1 MESSIKEGETLQ
13 NRQSQL
19 GTKSYY
25 DNPQRAR
32 SERQETSKIDQCQ
45 PIRELDFRALTNQ
58 EKGASLREWSGGQ
71 RLDGLH
77 LNIHTPTMS

>member
-1 MESSIKEGETLQ
+1 MESSIKEEETLQ

-19 GTKSYY
+19 GTQSYY

-58 EKGASLREWSGGQ
+58 KPGKSRREWSGGQ